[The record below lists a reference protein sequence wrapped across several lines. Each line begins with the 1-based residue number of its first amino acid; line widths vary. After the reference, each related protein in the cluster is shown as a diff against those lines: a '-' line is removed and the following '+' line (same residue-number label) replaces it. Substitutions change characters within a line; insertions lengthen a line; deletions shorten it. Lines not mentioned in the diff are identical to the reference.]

1 MSSRTPLFA
10 PPRKQRAPRPNSL
23 LWVFDPL
30 ERDPGYLLKKMFG
43 CDAAYLD
50 GRLCLVAA
58 DRDAPWDGLL
68 VGTSQA
74 HHASLTGDI
83 PNLQP
88 HAVLGKWLY
97 IPQQD
102 ESFEAAAQQLVSLTL
117 ARDPRIGVAPS
128 PRPSRRTRPG

>member
-1 MSSRTPLFA
+1 
-10 PPRKQRAPRPNSL
+10 
-23 LWVFDPL
+23 
-30 ERDPGYLLKKMFG
+30 MFG

>member
-10 PPRKQRAPRPNSL
+10 PPRKQRARPL
-23 LWVFDPL
+23 AAVVFDPL

-102 ESFEAAAQQLVSLTL
+102 ESFEAVAQQLVSLTL

>member
-1 MSSRTPLFA
+1 
-10 PPRKQRAPRPNSL
+10 
-23 LWVFDPL
+23 
-30 ERDPGYLLKKMFG
+30 MFG

-117 ARDPRIGVAPS
+117 ARDPHRRGAVAPAVATDAS
-128 PRPSRRTRPG
+128 RLIPTASIARRLIAPCQTAGKFHIRSAPKRPAGRC

>member
-1 MSSRTPLFA
+1 
-10 PPRKQRAPRPNSL
+10 
-23 LWVFDPL
+23 
-30 ERDPGYLLKKMFG
+30 MFG

-74 HHASLTGDI
+74 HHACADRRHSKPAT
-83 PNLQP
+83 PCR
-88 HAVLGKWLY
+88 ARKWLY